1 MNSDKA
7 LPRPVPAYD
16 GWVEHELSQL
26 RRFRALSLREKL
38 HAVEGM
44 ADVVR
49 RFEQMRREGAFHSG
63 PLEEESPAGRGGN
76 DKSL

>member
-7 LPRPVPAYD
+7 TPQPMPALD
-16 GWVEHELSQL
+16 GWGEHELSQL
-26 RRFRALSLREKL
+26 RRFRALSLRERL
-38 HAVEGM
+38 LAVEGM

-63 PLEEESPAGRGGN
+63 PAR
-76 DKSL
+76 K